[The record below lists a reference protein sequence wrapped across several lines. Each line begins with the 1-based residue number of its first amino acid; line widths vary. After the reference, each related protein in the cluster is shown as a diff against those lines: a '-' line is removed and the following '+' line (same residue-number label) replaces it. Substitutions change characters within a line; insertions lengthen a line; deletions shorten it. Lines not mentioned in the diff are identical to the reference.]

1 MPQAPPRAWPR
12 RVIPAVIAL
21 LLLSGCGEQPQ
32 GVEVDPEQV
41 DATEAP
47 VNGACRNIAPED
59 LGNAANASSIV
70 PCSEPHNAETFHVQL
85 LPDQF
90 ADADYETRSVSSY
103 AGRTCTTAFARF
115 LGTDESTSMRTILTW
130 AWFRPSENAWND
142 GARWFRCDVV
152 GGAVDSPQL
161 MSLPVT
167 AAGLLADGPDDDWM
181 ACVDAPSVT
190 QSPRIA
196 CEEPHVWR
204 AVTTI
209 KLGAADAKYPGD
221 ETVLRRTKDFCSG
234 SVSAWLGYPPDFDF
248 GYTWF
253 GSAAWQAGNRRS
265 VCWART
271 TK

>member
-1 MPQAPPRAWPR
+1 MPQAVPRAGSR
-12 RVIPAVIAL
+12 RVSLAAITLVL
-21 LLLSGCGEQPQ
+21 LAGCGAQPQ
-32 GVEVDPEQV
+32 GFDADPDQV
-41 DATEAP
+41 DAIEAP
-47 VNGACRNIAPED
+47 ANGACRNLTPED
-59 LGNAANASSIV
+59 LGNTANASSVV
-70 PCSEPHNAETFHVQL
+70 PCSQTHTAETFHVQL

-90 ADADYETRSVSSY
+90 SDAAYDARSLSSY

-115 LGTDESTSMRTILTW
+115 LGTDESTSMRTIVTW
-130 AWFRPSENAWND
+130 AWFRPSGDAWND

-152 GGAVDSPQL
+152 GGAVDSAQL
-161 MSLPVT
+161 VSLPVT
-167 AAGLLADGPDDDWM
+167 AAGLLSDGPDEEWM
-181 ACVDAPSVT
+181 ACVDAPSVA

-196 CEEPHVWR
+196 CAKPHVWR

-209 KLGAADAKYPGD
+209 KLGDEDAQYPGD
-221 ETVLRRTKDFCSG
+221 EAVVKRTKDFCSG

-253 GSAAWQAGNRRS
+253 GAAAWQSGNRRS